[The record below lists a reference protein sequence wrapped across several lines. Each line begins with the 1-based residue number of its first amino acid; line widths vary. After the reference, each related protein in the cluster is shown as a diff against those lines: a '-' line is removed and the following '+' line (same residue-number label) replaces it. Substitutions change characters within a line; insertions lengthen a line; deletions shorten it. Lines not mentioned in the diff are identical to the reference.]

1 MAETS
6 IILVIDDEE
15 AMRDSCSLILSKDG
29 YTAETAENGQIGLE
43 KAREMKPALALI
55 DLKMPGLSGFEV
67 LERIKDIDPGIIPI
81 VITGYATVE
90 SAVEAM
96 KKGAYDFLP
105 KPFTPDE
112 LRIIIRRALER
123 RKLAL
128 EAETLR
134 REKKLMEEN
143 FITMVSHQLR
153 SPLVAIQ
160 QYFEVILAGMVGQVE
175 EAQKEMILRAR
186 ERLESLLRLINDWL
200 DMARISRGQIVDKLK
215 PLALEKLLEKQVE
228 FMKPLAQESGVKLE
242 LRPMGRT
249 ALVLADE
256 QSLEQVFSNLISN
269 AIKYN
274 KPGGSV
280 IVTLREEDG
289 TLVADVTDTGI
300 GISREHLPLVFD
312 QFYRVSRREDQKTK
326 GTGLGLA
333 IAKKIVEAHNGIIQV
348 ESEPERGSTFS
359 VRLPKAEPEG
369 K

>member
-1 MAETS
+1 MAEQP

-15 AMRDSCSLILSKDG
+15 AMRDSCSQILAKDG
-29 YTAETAENGQIGLE
+29 FRAETAENGHVGLE
-43 KAREMKPALALI
+43 KARDLKPALALI

-67 LERIKDIDPGIIPI
+67 LQRIKDIDPGIIPI

-128 EAETLR
+128 EAESLR
-134 REKKLMEEN
+134 REKKVMEEN

-153 SPLVAIQ
+153 SPLVAVQ
-160 QYFEVILAGMVGQVE
+160 QYFEVILAGMVGRVE
-175 EAQKEMILRAR
+175 DAQKDMILRAR
-186 ERLESLLRLINDWL
+186 ERLESLLHLINDWL

-215 PLALEKLLEKQVE
+215 PLALEKLLDKQVE
-228 FMKPLAQESGVKLE
+228 FMKPLAQEFKVKLE
-242 LRPMGRT
+242 LRPLKKA
-249 ALVLADE
+249 ALVLGDE

-280 IVTLREEDG
+280 IITLREEDG
-289 TLVADVTDTGI
+289 TLVADVADTGI

-312 QFYRVSRREDQKTK
+312 QFYRVSRREDQKIK

-333 IAKKIVEAHNGIIQV
+333 IAKKIVEAHNGTIQV
-348 ESEPERGSTFS
+348 ASETGQGSTFS
-359 VRLPKAEPEG
+359 VQLPKAEPED

>member
-1 MAETS
+1 MAEKP
-6 IILVIDDEE
+6 IILIIDDEE
-15 AMRDSCSLILSKDG
+15 AMRDSCSMILIKDG
-29 YTAETAENGQIGLE
+29 FRAETAENGRMGLE
-43 KAREMKPALALI
+43 KARDLKPALALI

-67 LERIKDIDPGIIPI
+67 LEKLKDIDPPIIPI

-112 LRIIIRRALER
+112 LRIIVGRALER
-123 RKLAL
+123 RKLAQ

-134 REKKLMEEN
+134 REKKLMEDN

-160 QYFEVILAGMVGQVE
+160 QYFEVILAGMAGRVE
-175 EAQKEMILRAR
+175 DTQKEMIVRAK
-186 ERLESLLRLINDWL
+186 ERLGSLLQLINDWL

-215 PLALEKLLEKQVE
+215 PVAVDKLLERQVE
-228 FMKPLAQESGVKLE
+228 FMKPLAQEAKVRLE
-242 LRPMGRT
+242 LRPAEKP
-249 ALVLADE
+249 ALVMGDE
-256 QSLEQVFSNLISN
+256 QSLEQVFSNLITN

-274 KPGGSV
+274 KKEGSV
-280 IVTLREEDG
+280 VITLREEDG
-289 TLVADVTDTGI
+289 FLIADVTDTGI
-300 GISREHLPLVFD
+300 GISREQLPFIFD
-312 QFYRVSRREDQKTK
+312 QFYRASRSEDQRIR

-333 IAKKIVEAHNGIIQV
+333 IAKKIVEAHNGSIQAT
-348 ESEPERGSTFS
+348 SELDRGSTFS